1 MEVRMLFVALAAIML
16 VGCGGQVGI
25 KCDTQDVYIP
35 VPYVPAPPVVE
46 RPSLPVDDMANE
58 KMPEDPVEREKFY
71 GRLSQA
77 YNASIVALQG
87 YGAELEAVIK
97 EYERLSKESKTL
109 EQLIKERAQTVQ
121 PQ

>member
-1 MEVRMLFVALAAIML
+1 MEVRTLLVALAAILL
-16 VGCGGQVGI
+16 VGCETTSAI
-25 KCDTQDVYIP
+25 KCETRDVYIP

-46 RPSLPVDDMANE
+46 RPALPVDAMANE

-71 GRLSQA
+71 GRLVQA
-77 YNASIVALQG
+77 YNASVVALQG

-109 EQLIKERAQTVQ
+109 EQLIKERAEMVQ